1 MLAHSAVSC
10 DLDQQKA
17 MSRNQDVLRINID
30 CEVGQLCVSCLNPVL
45 HCESSGCG

>member
-17 MSRNQDVLRINID
+17 MSRNQDVLRINI
-30 CEVGQLCVSCLNPVL
+30 VKLGSFACLNPVL